1 MAHVHWSLGT
11 RGQRPE
17 HINGCGQG
25 SNVTQQT
32 FRVSGTRNDWIQL
45 TRNDPIASA
54 LNVTPPLAHSPTESA
69 RGLSLIWDAA
79 RSPYKLLCASAHGS
93 RLLLVCVLPD
103 RPVADATVPPSPTLG
118 FAPRAFPTHARPREQ
133 APRVQGSRAEQ
144 TASTR
149 RARKRRRGTATRVE

>member
-54 LNVTPPLAHSPTESA
+54 LNVNH
-69 RGLSLIWDAA
+69 GLV
-79 RSPYKLLCASAHGS
+79 PASAS
-93 RLLLVCVLPD
+93 RPL
-103 RPVADATVPPSPTLG
+103 
-118 FAPRAFPTHARPREQ
+118 THRKR
-133 APRVQGSRAEQ
+133 SRAQ
-144 TASTR
+144 LDLGR
-149 RARKRRRGTATRVE
+149 RTLTL